1 MNSMSSIRN
10 GKTDIFSVFSANGCK
25 IAMLSK
31 KLGGFYMKMRWG
43 AGILAA
49 AMLFIAQPQAQADEV
64 ISPDIYQWVQSTSR
78 QNYFFNKQH
87 IYFGQDDKGV
97 LDANVILVPVLKTYD
112 AVQIQDVQ
120 AKRRWKML
128 SMEGY
133 EDLVGCSEYLRF
145 DLAADTVTVYKHE
158 DLDSE
163 WGVLGTTTNS
173 KPIKLAD
180 LSEKD
185 VDGVFYRAILKYA
198 NAHIDEM
205 VERTEKEKKAKLNDA
220 AKKKIA
226 ELKNPAEKKADK
238 DAKSDKKDKKD
249 KKKKKH

>member
-1 MNSMSSIRN
+1 
-10 GKTDIFSVFSANGCK
+10 
-25 IAMLSK
+25 
-31 KLGGFYMKMRWG
+31 MKMRWG

-49 AMLFIAQPQAQADEV
+49 ALLFITQPQVQAEEV

-87 IYFGQDDKGV
+87 MYFGQDDKGI
-97 LDANVILVPVLKTYD
+97 LDANTILVPVLKTYD

-173 KPIKLAD
+173 KPVKIAD

-185 VDGVFYRAILKYA
+185 VDGVFYRAVLKYA
-198 NAHIDEM
+198 FGHIDEI
-205 VERTEKEKKAKLNDA
+205 VERTEKQKHAQINDA
-220 AKKKIA
+220 AKHKIE
-226 ELKNPAEKKADK
+226 ELKNPAEKKPAK
-238 DAKSDKKDKKD
+238 DAKTDKKD

>member
-1 MNSMSSIRN
+1 
-10 GKTDIFSVFSANGCK
+10 
-25 IAMLSK
+25 
-31 KLGGFYMKMRWG
+31 MKMRWG

-49 AMLFIAQPQAQADEV
+49 ALLFIAQPQVQAEEV

-87 IYFGQDDKGV
+87 MYFGQDDKGI
-97 LDANVILVPVLKTYD
+97 LDANTILVPVLKTYD

-163 WGVLGTTTNS
+163 WGVLGTTTNG
-173 KPIKLAD
+173 KPVKIAD

-185 VDGVFYRAILKYA
+185 VDGVFYRAVLKYA
-198 NAHIDEM
+198 FGHIDEI
-205 VERTEKEKKAKLNDA
+205 VERTEKQKHAKMNDA
-220 AKKKIA
+220 AKHKIA
-226 ELKNPAEKKADK
+226 ELKNPAEKKPAK
-238 DAKSDKKDKKD
+238 DAKTDKKD

>member
-1 MNSMSSIRN
+1 
-10 GKTDIFSVFSANGCK
+10 
-25 IAMLSK
+25 
-31 KLGGFYMKMRWG
+31 MKMRWA

-49 AMLFIAQPQAQADEV
+49 AMLFMAQPQAQAEEV

-87 IYFGQDDKGV
+87 MYFGQDVKGT
-97 LDANVILVPVLKTYD
+97 LDANILLVPVLKTYD
-112 AVQIQDVQ
+112 TVQIQDVQ

-133 EDLVGCSEYLRF
+133 EDLVGCAEYLRF
-145 DLAADTVTVYKHE
+145 DLAANTVTLYKHE

-163 WGVLGTTTNS
+163 WGVLGTTTS
-173 KPIKLAD
+173 DKAVKIAD

-198 NAHIDEM
+198 YEHIDEI
-205 VERTEKEKKAKLNDA
+205 VARTEKQKHAKMNDA
-220 AKKKIA
+220 AKKKIE
-226 ELKNPAEKKADK
+226 ELKNPPEKKADK
-238 DAKSDKKDKKD
+238 DAKTDKKDKKGS
-249 KKKKKH
+249 KKKKH

>member
-1 MNSMSSIRN
+1 
-10 GKTDIFSVFSANGCK
+10 
-25 IAMLSK
+25 
-31 KLGGFYMKMRWG
+31 MKMRWG
-43 AGILAA
+43 AGVLAA
-49 AMLFIAQPQAQADEV
+49 AMLFMAQPQAQADEV
-64 ISPDIYQWVQSTSR
+64 ISPEIYQWVQSTSR

-87 IYFGQDDKGV
+87 MYFGQDDKGV
-97 LDANVILVPVLKTYD
+97 LDANIMLVPVLKTYD

-145 DLAADTVTVYKHE
+145 DLAAGTVTVYKHE
-158 DLDSE
+158 DLDSD
-163 WGVLGTTTNS
+163 WGVLSTATNGRS
-173 KPIKLAD
+173 VKIAD

-185 VDGVFYRAILKYA
+185 VDGVFYRAILNYA
-198 NAHIDEM
+198 YGHLDEM
-205 VERTEKEKKAKLNDA
+205 AERTEKQKHAKINDA

-238 DAKSDKKDKKD
+238 DAKEDKKGKKD
-249 KKKKKH
+249 TKKKKR

>member
-1 MNSMSSIRN
+1 
-10 GKTDIFSVFSANGCK
+10 
-25 IAMLSK
+25 
-31 KLGGFYMKMRWG
+31 MKMRWG

-49 AMLFIAQPQAQADEV
+49 ALLFITQPQVQAEEV

-87 IYFGQDDKGV
+87 MYFGQDDKGV
-97 LDANVILVPVLKTYD
+97 LDANTILVPVLKTYD

-173 KPIKLAD
+173 KPVKIAD

-185 VDGVFYRAILKYA
+185 VDGVFYRAVLKYA
-198 NAHIDEM
+198 FGHIDEI
-205 VERTEKEKKAKLNDA
+205 VERTEKQKHAKMNEA
-220 AKKKIA
+220 AKHKIA
-226 ELKNPAEKKADK
+226 ELKNPAEKKPVK
-238 DAKSDKKDKKD
+238 DAKNDKKD

>member
-1 MNSMSSIRN
+1 
-10 GKTDIFSVFSANGCK
+10 
-25 IAMLSK
+25 
-31 KLGGFYMKMRWG
+31 MKMRWG

-49 AMLFIAQPQAQADEV
+49 ALLFITQPQVQAEEV

-87 IYFGQDDKGV
+87 MYFGQDDKGI
-97 LDANVILVPVLKTYD
+97 LDANTILVPVLKTYD

-173 KPIKLAD
+173 KPVKIAD

-185 VDGVFYRAILKYA
+185 VDGVFYRAVLKYA
-198 NAHIDEM
+198 FGHIDEI
-205 VERTEKEKKAKLNDA
+205 VERTEKQKHAKMNDA
-220 AKKKIA
+220 AKHKIA
-226 ELKNPAEKKADK
+226 ELKNPAEKKPAK
-238 DAKSDKKDKKD
+238 DAKTDKKD

>member
-1 MNSMSSIRN
+1 
-10 GKTDIFSVFSANGCK
+10 
-25 IAMLSK
+25 
-31 KLGGFYMKMRWG
+31 MKMRWA
-43 AGILAA
+43 AGLLTAL
-49 AMLFIAQPQAQADEV
+49 MLFLMQPQVQAEEI
-64 ISPDIYQWVQSTSR
+64 ISPEIYQWVQSTSR

-87 IYFGQDDKGV
+87 MYFGQDGKGA
-97 LDANVILVPVLKTYD
+97 LDANIMLVPVLKTYD

-158 DLDSE
+158 DLDSD
-163 WGVLGTTTNS
+163 WGVLASSTSGRAV
-173 KPIKLAD
+173 KIGD

-198 NAHIDEM
+198 YAHIDEM
-205 VERTEKEKKAKLNDA
+205 AERTEKQKHAQLTDA
-220 AKKKIA
+220 AKKKLT
-226 ELKNPAEKKADK
+226 ELKNSTTAKNGKNAK
-238 DAKSDKKDKKD
+238 DDKKNKQ
-249 KKKKKH
+249 KH